1 MASKAL
7 ALAATVMMMSAAFT
21 ACSSSNNDD
30 DGGGGTPPPP
40 TPKAQTVTLDGKEI
54 KIEKAN
60 LTKIN
65 EDTYWLGLTLEAG
78 KEATDVIIALSTS
91 MHNGKQINLTEQ
103 KIVESGWAVT
113 VLKDTKWLCSGQE
126 AKSDDYKFSSGTMKL
141 NVDPTT
147 KKAEVW
153 LTGGKIKTTSK
164 YFGDGKEHTL
174 AISYNGTAEK

>member
-1 MASKAL
+1 MRTKSFLASAAKAAFAL
-7 ALAATVMMMSAAFT
+7 AMVVMMSAAFT
-21 ACSSSNNDD
+21 SCSK
-30 DGGGGTPPPP
+30 DGDEDV
-40 TPKAQTVTLDGKEI
+40 PKANTVIFDKEKI
-54 KIEKAN
+54 KIEKAV

-78 KEATDVIIALSTS
+78 KEATDVIISLEPLN
-91 MHNGKQINLTEQ
+91 HNGKQIDLTKQ
-103 KIVESGWAVT
+103 KSTAEGGWSVT

-147 KKAEVW
+147 KKAEVR
-153 LTGGKIKTTSK
+153 LTGGKITTPSG

-174 AISYNGTAEK
+174 AISYEGTAE